1 MSAAAEEGMTMSS
14 SVAAASEEASMN
26 VQVVARSVDE
36 LATSFGPISGKVS
49 ESSHIAESAKK
60 IAIETNQNVTTLVDA
75 TNAISDVTKLI
86 SDIAA
91 QTNLLALNA
100 TIEAARAGD
109 AGRGFAIV
117 ASEVK
122 NLAVQ
127 TARATEQIG
136 RQIENVQTATG
147 DTVEAIKTITGT
159 IDQINGIAVMIA
171 DAVETQSIATREISS
186 NIGQAAIGTLE
197 VTTNIVGVKDAAA
210 QTGDTATKLLAAA
223 ASLNEQSQHLANE
236 VDAFLQAAKAA

>member
-1 MSAAAEEGMTMSS
+1 
-14 SVAAASEEASMN
+14 MN